1 MRRIAL
7 LALAS
12 TLLLAQAPKPDPF
25 APVRF
30 LAGQWTGEG
39 AGDPGKGSGAFSFRF
54 DLDGRAL
61 IRQSVA
67 DYPAQG
73 GRPAAHHADLITTY
87 AEGDALRALY
97 LDNEGHVIHYTV
109 AAVPDG
115 AVFLSE
121 AGPGPRFRLTYRT
134 TGPNR
139 VHIRFEIAPPGKPE
153 AFATYVEGASTRS

>member
-1 MRRIAL
+1 MRRTAL

-25 APVRF
+25 APLRF
-30 LAGQWTGEG
+30 LAGPWIGEG
-39 AGDPGKGSGAFSFRF
+39 AGDPGKGSGQFSFRF

-61 IRQSVA
+61 IRHSVA

-73 GRPAAHHADLITTY
+73 GRPAVHHVDLLTTY
-87 AEGDALRALY
+87 AEGAALRALY

-109 AAVPDG
+109 TATAEGAA
-115 AVFLSE
+115 FLSE
-121 AGPGPRFRLTYRT
+121 PGPGPRFRLTYRA

-153 AFATYVEGASTRS
+153 AFVTYVEGTSTRS